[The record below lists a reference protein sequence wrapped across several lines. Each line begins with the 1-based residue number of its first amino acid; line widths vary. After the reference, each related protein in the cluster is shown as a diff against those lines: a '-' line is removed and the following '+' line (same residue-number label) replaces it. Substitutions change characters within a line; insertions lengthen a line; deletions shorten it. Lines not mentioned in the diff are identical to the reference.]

1 MADEQSI
8 QHLLARISAVEAV
21 ASKVASLE
29 ARVDVMDDD
38 IHEPQKRSVV
48 EDHGSVE
55 TTFEYTSYFKVY
67 DASYGGTCIIGVKD
81 GSTAGAMPNHC
92 GGVWIN
98 GVHTATL
105 NADTGAI
112 TSECTIYAW
121 LISRLTT
128 NGEESEIE
136 FTTSATP
143 PATGGIVGCTQLLGR
158 ASIVSDGAGGYRV
171 DGKVNQDYLKGG
183 EHIAV
188 IYADCG
194 LLTVGSPS

>member
-8 QHLLARISAVEAV
+8 QHLLARIGALEAV
-21 ASKVASLE
+21 ASKVADLE
-29 ARVDVMDDD
+29 ARVEVMDDD
-38 IHEPQKRSVV
+38 IPEPQNRNVV
-48 EDHGSVE
+48 EEQGGVV

-81 GSTAGAMPNHC
+81 GSTVGASSTHC

-98 GVHTATL
+98 GVHTATP

-121 LISRLTT
+121 LVSRLTVD
-128 NGEESEIE
+128 GEESEVE
-136 FTTSATP
+136 FTTSATA
-143 PATGGIVGCTQLLGR
+143 PAPGGIVGSTQLLGR
-158 ASIVSDGAGGYRV
+158 ASVVSDGEGGYV
-171 DGKVNQDYLKGG
+171 VSAINQDYLRGG